1 MRLCAIDP
9 DGDLSAGRTEL
20 LEEAAICP
28 DPQVLLR
35 YLHLGARVNVTHTG
49 ETDTRLWLNAA
60 QLTAHR

>member
-1 MRLCAIDP
+1 MRLSAIDP

-35 YLHLGARVNVTHTG
+35 YLHLGARVNVTHW